1 MILLGNAITAFQK
14 RKKKMKNEEMV
25 SFSINE
31 IEKKIFINA
40 DYGTDD
46 VSANKKIGREIV
58 KVINT
63 FEIAKGREC
72 FFHTRVKNQVIKNL
86 GEKIKIGND
95 LRVHLASNYVHEM
108 INYQIKTFLFY
119 KQYPQFLEMR

>member
-1 MILLGNAITAFQK
+1 
-14 RKKKMKNEEMV
+14 MKNEEMV

-40 DYGTDD
+40 DYGTDN

-63 FEIAKGREC
+63 FEIKKGREC
-72 FFHTRVKNQVIKNL
+72 FFHSRVKDQVMKNL
-86 GEKIKIGND
+86 GSKTKIGD
-95 LRVHLASNYVHEM
+95 ELRIALASNYVHQM
-108 INYQIKTFLFY
+108 VSYQIKTFLFY